1 MAGFATED
9 DLRRYVGGI
18 FEAAL
23 EMPEIGPKLRDTG
36 LVLRVLTADPA
47 GELTIDL
54 PNAKVG
60 LGDLGLT
67 PDATMRMSSTDANLF
82 WQGKVNLP
90 LAMARKKIVVD
101 GKMAPL
107 LKLVPQ
113 TKPLFAIYVDLLKA
127 DNRTDLLAEHA

>member
-1 MAGFATED
+1 MAGFATEE
-9 DLRRYVGGI
+9 DLRRYIGGI
-18 FEAAL
+18 FETAL
-23 EMPEIGPKLRDTG
+23 ELPEIGQKLRDTG
-36 LVLRVLTADPA
+36 LVLHVTTFDPA

-54 PNAKVG
+54 PNAKIG

-67 PDATMRMSSTDANLF
+67 PDATMRMSSEDANLF

-90 LAMARKKIVVD
+90 IAMARKKIVVD

-113 TKPLFAIYVDLLKA
+113 TKPLFAIYVGLLKA
-127 DNRTDLLAEHA
+127 DNRTDLLAE

>member
-1 MAGFATED
+1 MAGFATEE
-9 DLRRYVGGI
+9 DLRRYIGGI
-18 FEAAL
+18 FETAL
-23 EMPEIGPKLRDTG
+23 AMPEIGQKLRDTG
-36 LVLRVLTADPA
+36 LVLKVTTFDPD

-54 PNAKVG
+54 PNQKIG

-67 PDATMRMSSTDANLF
+67 PDATMRMSSEDANLF

-90 LAMARKKIVVD
+90 IAMARKKIVVD

-113 TKPLFAIYVDLLKA
+113 TKPLFAIYLDLLRA
-127 DNRTDLLAEHA
+127 DNRTDLLAG

>member
-1 MAGFATED
+1 MAGFASAE
-9 DLRRYVGGI
+9 DLRRYIGGI
-18 FEAAL
+18 FETAL
-23 EMPEIGPKLRDTG
+23 RLPEIGPKLRDTG
-36 LVLRVLTADPA
+36 LVLRVTTFDPDA
-47 GELTIDL
+47 ELTIDL
-54 PNAKVG
+54 PNEKIG

-67 PDATMRMSSTDANLF
+67 PDATMRMSSADANLF

-90 LAMARKKIVVD
+90 IAMARKKIVVD

-127 DNRTDLLAEHA
+127 DGRADLLAD

>member
-1 MAGFATED
+1 MSGFASED

-18 FEAAL
+18 FEKAL
-23 EMPEIGPKLRDTG
+23 ELPDIGPKLRDTG
-36 LVLRVLTADPA
+36 LVLHVTTFDPA

-54 PNAKVG
+54 PNGVVG
-60 LGDLGLT
+60 VGDLGLT
-67 PDATMRMSSTDANLF
+67 PDATMRMSSSDANLF

-90 LAMARKKIVVD
+90 LAMARKKIVVE

-127 DNRTDLLAEHA
+127 DNRTDLLAV

>member
-1 MAGFATED
+1 MAGFASAE
-9 DLRRYVGGI
+9 DLRRYIGGI
-18 FEAAL
+18 FETAL
-23 EMPEIGPKLRDTG
+23 QLPEIGPKLRETG
-36 LVLRVLTADPA
+36 LVLRVTTFDPDA
-47 GELTIDL
+47 ELTIDL
-54 PNAKVG
+54 PNEKIG

-67 PDATMRMSSTDANLF
+67 PDATMRMSSEDANLF

-90 LAMARKKIVVD
+90 IAMARKKIVVD

-127 DNRTDLLAEHA
+127 DGRTDLLAV

>member
-1 MAGFATED
+1 MAGFASDD
-9 DLRRYVGGI
+9 DLRRYIGGI
-18 FEAAL
+18 FEKAL
-23 EMPEIGPKLRDTG
+23 TLPEIGQKLRDTG
-36 LVLRVLTADPA
+36 LVLRVTTVDPD
-47 GELTIDL
+47 GVLTIDL
-54 PNAKVG
+54 PNQKVG

-127 DNRTDLLAEHA
+127 DNRTDLLAD

>member
-1 MAGFATED
+1 MTGFASEE
-9 DLRRYVGGI
+9 DLRRYIGGI
-18 FEAAL
+18 FETAL
-23 EMPEIGPKLRDTG
+23 TLPDIGSKLRETG
-36 LVLRVLTADPA
+36 LVLKVTTFDPD
-47 GELTIDL
+47 GVLTIDL
-54 PNAKVG
+54 PNQKVG

-90 LAMARKKIVVD
+90 IAMARKKIVVD

-113 TKPLFAIYVDLLKA
+113 TKPLFAIYIDLLKA
-127 DNRTDLLAEHA
+127 DNRTDLLAD